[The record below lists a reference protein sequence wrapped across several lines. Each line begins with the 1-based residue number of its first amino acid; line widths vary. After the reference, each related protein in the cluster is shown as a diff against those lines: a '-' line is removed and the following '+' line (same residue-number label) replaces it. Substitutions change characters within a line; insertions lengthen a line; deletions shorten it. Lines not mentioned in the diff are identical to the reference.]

1 MRLEEGE
8 IITLNDDGKDYVV
21 VKEVEFNNKNYYYL
35 MSAKKPVKILIVE
48 FKVQDG
54 REVIVGYLRYDDT
67 NDFRQGNTAVTQSLS
82 YHVRIEMMLLSI
94 GLNLLALLL
103 ADAWT
108 VFQRPR
114 HGCHRDSQLS
124 GNVFHCDDTTFVHRH
139 S

>member
-54 REVIVGYLRYDDT
+54 REVIET
-67 NDFRQGNTAVTQSLS
+67 VTDRDEL
-82 YHVRIEMMLLSI
+82 ESI
-94 GLNLLALLL
+94 ITIVAE
-103 ADAWT
+103 
-108 VFQRPR
+108 
-114 HGCHRDSQLS
+114 
-124 GNVFHCDDTTFVHRH
+124 
-139 S
+139 